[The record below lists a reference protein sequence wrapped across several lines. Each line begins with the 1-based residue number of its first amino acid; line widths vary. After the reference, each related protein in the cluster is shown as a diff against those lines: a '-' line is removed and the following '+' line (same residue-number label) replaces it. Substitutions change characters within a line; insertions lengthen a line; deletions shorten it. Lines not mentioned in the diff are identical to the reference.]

1 MHTDRYVCNYP
12 QPMTTHSFFNSK
24 LNHLRHLWDCRCP
37 LRSATD
43 KSAET
48 REKILTA
55 AFDEIYSYGYQAASL
70 SNILKNTG
78 TTKGALYHHF
88 KSKKEL
94 GLAVLDEVVCTSY
107 RANWIEPLKVT
118 DDPITTMTELLTRS
132 GEQMSDED
140 VHRGSSLSNI
150 AQEMSP
156 IDTDFRERTRQAFTE
171 WQEAIEQA
179 LDRGKAAG
187 NVEKELDSKSMALLL
202 VATLEGCMGLAKN
215 MQSLDTLICCGEGI
229 IDRME
234 AARPKP

>member
-1 MHTDRYVCNYP
+1 MSTLA
-12 QPMTTHSFFNSK
+12 PMETQSF
-24 LNHLRHLWDCRCP
+24 LNQKISHLRHLWDCRCP
-37 LRSATD
+37 LSSPVD

-48 REKILTA
+48 REKILMA
-55 AFDEIYSYGYQAASL
+55 AFDEIYSYGYQSASL
-70 SNILKNTG
+70 SNILKNTS

-88 KSKKEL
+88 KNKKEL
-94 GLAVLDEVVCTSY
+94 GLAVLDEVICTSY
-107 RANWIEPLKVT
+107 KENWIEPLRTT

-132 GEQMSDED
+132 GEKMTDKD

-156 IDTDFRERTRQAFTE
+156 IDADFRGRTRQAFTE

-179 LDRGKAAG
+179 MERGKAAG

-215 MQSLDTLICCGEGI
+215 MQSLDTLICCGKGI

-234 AARPKP
+234 TVRPKP